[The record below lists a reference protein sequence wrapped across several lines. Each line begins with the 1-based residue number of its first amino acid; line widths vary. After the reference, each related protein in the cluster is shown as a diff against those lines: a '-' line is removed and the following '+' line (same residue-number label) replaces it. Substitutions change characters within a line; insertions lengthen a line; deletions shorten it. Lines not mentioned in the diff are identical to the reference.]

1 MPGKR
6 DDNMKIMKR
15 FFQILTLFLLISIP
29 DLFAQFEGTLGI
41 GAHASYGTEINRPGI
56 GGHLHYYHTN
66 NLRFAPSFTYFPE
79 IKDKGMW
86 MIDADAH
93 YVLPVSITASLYPIG
108 GIHYSN
114 WLFDETTEMP
124 RTTKHRLGTNLGMG
138 FQHDISYR
146 VRANFELK
154 YQFIRD
160 YSQVM
165 LSAGFG
171 FWF

>member
-1 MPGKR
+1 
-6 DDNMKIMKR
+6 MKR
-15 FFQILTLFLLISIP
+15 TIQLLALFMLFSIP
-29 DLFAQFEGTLGI
+29 QLFAQFEGTVGI
-41 GAHASYGTEINRPGI
+41 GAHVAYGTEINRPGV
-56 GGHLHYYHTN
+56 GGHLHYYRTN
-66 NLRFAPSFTYFPE
+66 NLRIAPSFTYFPE
-79 IKDKGMW
+79 INDKGMW
-86 MIDADAH
+86 MVDADAH
-93 YVLPVSITASLYPIG
+93 YVLPLSITASLYPIG

-114 WLFDETTEMP
+114 WVFDENEGMP
-124 RTTKHRLGTNLGMG
+124 RINKQRLGANLGMG

-160 YSQVM
+160 YSQVL

>member
-1 MPGKR
+1 MR
-6 DDNMKIMKR
+6 RTI
-15 FFQILTLFLLISIP
+15 QILALFLLISIP
-29 DLFAQFEGTLGI
+29 DSFAQFEGTFGI
-41 GAHASYGTEINRPGI
+41 GAHAGYGTEINGPGV
-56 GGHLHYYHTN
+56 GGHLHYYRTN
-66 NLRFAPSFTYFPE
+66 NLRFAPSFTFFPE

-93 YVLPVSITASLYPIG
+93 YILPVSITASFYPIG

-114 WLFDETTEMP
+114 WVFVETLEELRETD
-124 RTTKHRLGTNLGMG
+124 HRLGANLGIG
-138 FQHDISYR
+138 FQHDIAYR

-160 YSQVM
+160 YSQV
-165 LSAGFG
+165 LFTAGFG